1 MPDLVLRADLDGGFP
16 RRFSGIS
23 PGQSIFDG
31 ETGGIE
37 PQISE
42 DAPRDLRAGV
52 GERPASFTRDLLD
65 IVTLFCQA
73 NPVPRSMSGDD
84 EIGALML
91 WKKLVGLCAVSL
103 SGVALTAPAA
113 TAAAPIVLSASA
125 ETGIQSCVGETV
137 SVTDGQFNVVYMPG
151 SLFHRNIVGGR
162 AVGDITGTEYRLSG
176 HIQQVDHL
184 IGSGGETVTFLVQL
198 NVVAT
203 VSGASFRAN
212 GLLHLTFNPAGEL
225 VAYSNNF
232 SVTCG

>member
-1 MPDLVLRADLDGGFP
+1 
-16 RRFSGIS
+16 
-23 PGQSIFDG
+23 
-31 ETGGIE
+31 
-37 PQISE
+37 
-42 DAPRDLRAGV
+42 
-52 GERPASFTRDLLD
+52 
-65 IVTLFCQA
+65 
-73 NPVPRSMSGDD
+73 MSGDD

-91 WKKLVGLCAVSL
+91 WKKLVGLCAVLL

-113 TAAAPIVLSASA
+113 TAAAPTVTKVPIVLSASA
-125 ETGIQSCVGETV
+125 EAGIQSCVGETV

-184 IGSGGETVTFLVQL
+184 IGSDGETFTSLVQL
-198 NVVAT
+198 NAAAT
-203 VSGASFRAN
+203 ASGASFRAN
-212 GLLHLTFNPAGEL
+212 GLFHITFNAAGEL